1 MSNTK
6 RKICLFG
13 GTFDPPH
20 IGHLLVAQTIFESE
34 RFDKIVF
41 IPTFKTPEKDHVT
54 NIKDRLA
61 MLTMAVTSNPNF
73 EICDMEIK
81 RGGVSYSI
89 DTIKEYKNEFDL
101 KSNELFYLIG
111 SDSLQNFHNWKDAD
125 QILDNCKV
133 IVALRPGFRPS
144 DISNSILRKV
154 LFASIPRFEISSS
167 TIRKR
172 WRRDKTI
179 RYMVT
184 QPVWEYINDHGMY
197 Q

>member
-1 MSNTK
+1 MIMSD
-6 RKICLFG
+6 I
-13 GTFDPPH
+13 
-20 IGHLLVAQTIFESE
+20 
-34 RFDKIVF
+34 
-41 IPTFKTPEKDHVT
+41 
-54 NIKDRLA
+54 
-61 MLTMAVTSNPNF
+61 
-73 EICDMEIK
+73 EIK
-81 RGGVSYSI
+81 RGGISYSF
-89 DTIKEYKNEFDL
+89 DTIIEYKEKTGIDSKN
-101 KSNELFYLIG
+101 LFYLIG

-133 IVALRPGFRPS
+133 IVALRPGFKPS

>member
-1 MSNTK
+1 MSNSK

-54 NIKDRLA
+54 NINDRLA

-133 IVALRPGFRPS
+133 IIALRPGFKPS